1 MSWLQTTEQKT
12 RSHRS
17 RTLDFKFFE
26 NKDSVKRKHKYHTR
40 ERERERERQ
49 KKHQPGKWWSRWQE
63 SQATGGCN
71 CSWAHRVWQLPRSGH
86 FPQNHIGRRRSM
98 NKYRL
103 VKTVFAHAAMWP
115 AVQSFDG
122 RNVRKD
128 MVSTKS
134 SFYWT
139 ESKDSSNFR
148 GGGSDLLGPFYS
160 LFTWTTKD
168 KIKDSMWR
176 ANPSPIR
183 DEKNIAFSEGSRW
196 AQPSSS
202 KNYPPLAIFHTHTHN
217 KDETRHPKSKS
228 LDVCAMGDV
237 SKIKQTMQ
245 KERINANNTKKQ
257 KKWRLRSWRKLLC
270 QQSAQSHWHKKF
282 IIWRISTD
290 SRHRVASARKKKYC
304 REHFQKDGRIEN
316 R

>member
-1 MSWLQTTEQKT
+1 MAS
-12 RSHRS
+12 RS
-17 RTLDFKFFE
+17 KFRWPKREDRYGIEEIKFLL
-26 NKDSVKRKHKYHTR
+26 NWVKRLIELRGGAATFWDHFTAFLHGL
-40 ERERERERQ
+40 Q
-49 KKHQPGKWWSRWQE
+49 KK
-63 SQATGGCN
+63 
-71 CSWAHRVWQLPRSGH
+71 
-86 FPQNHIGRRRSM
+86 
-98 NKYRL
+98 
-103 VKTVFAHAAMWP
+103 
-115 AVQSFDG
+115 
-122 RNVRKD
+122 
-128 MVSTKS
+128 
-134 SFYWT
+134 
-139 ESKDSSNFR
+139 
-148 GGGSDLLGPFYS
+148 
-160 LFTWTTKD
+160 

-196 AQPSSS
+196 ALQPSSS
-202 KNYPPLAIFHTHTHN
+202 KKLSTSCHFPHSHTHN

-290 SRHRVASARKKKYC
+290 SRHRVASARKKQYC